1 MKCQIVKDSVSLTN
15 ILPSIVE
22 YVTILSTSIMLK
34 FLMIKLS
41 GHVNINE
48 NAVNNNAELNL
59 QVSLYCTP
67 VQYTNPSKIYIIHSK
82 FQIL

>member
-1 MKCQIVKDSVSLTN
+1 
-15 ILPSIVE
+15 
-22 YVTILSTSIMLK
+22 MLK

-59 QVSLYCTP
+59 QVSLYCNP
-67 VQYTNPSKIYIIHSK
+67 VQYTNPFKIYIIHSK
-82 FQIL
+82 FQII